1 MGGDNR
7 MNRTKEAPNALQ
19 IEMIERIA
27 GQLPILLMG
36 CRYSTYTAFKLNVAF

>member
-36 CRYSTYTAFKLNVAF
+36 CRYSTYTAFKLHVAF